1 MQFQRL
7 RFTNPQGHQLAAR
20 LDWPLDEK
28 PAGFAIFAH
37 CFTCTKNLKA
47 VVNINSALAREGL
60 AVLRFDFT
68 GLGESEGDFA
78 ATNFTTNVADLVA
91 AAEYLRRHFAAPKLL
106 IGHSLGGA
114 AVLQAAAQIPSCVA
128 VATIAAPADP
138 AHVLRLPGS
147 TRAEV
152 ATAGETTLALGGQTF
167 KITRQ
172 FLEDLE
178 AARME
183 ETIRELRRALL
194 VCHSPIDNI
203 VGIENAGRIFRA
215 ARHPK
220 SFLSLDGADH
230 LLSKREDSLYV
241 GTVMAAWARKYLG
254 LVRGEVEESRDL
266 VDNRVTVRTGKVGY
280 HTEIHTRGHHLVA
293 DEPIAMGG
301 ADSGPTPYDYLTAA
315 LGACTAMTLRMYAD
329 RKGLPVDAI
338 TVRLRHDKIHA
349 AECRECAT
357 KEGKIDQIEREIE
370 LQGELDASQ
379 RERILEIADRC
390 PVHRTLHSEIH
401 VTSRLKE

>member
-1 MQFQRL
+1 
-7 RFTNPQGHQLAAR
+7 
-20 LDWPLDEK
+20 
-28 PAGFAIFAH
+28 
-37 CFTCTKNLKA
+37 
-47 VVNINSALAREGL
+47 
-60 AVLRFDFT
+60 
-68 GLGESEGDFA
+68 
-78 ATNFTTNVADLVA
+78 
-91 AAEYLRRHFAAPKLL
+91 
-106 IGHSLGGA
+106 
-114 AVLQAAAQIPSCVA
+114 
-128 VATIAAPADP
+128 
-138 AHVLRLPGS
+138 
-147 TRAEV
+147 
-152 ATAGETTLALGGQTF
+152 
-167 KITRQ
+167 
-172 FLEDLE
+172 
-178 AARME
+178 
-183 ETIRELRRALL
+183 
-194 VCHSPIDNI
+194 
-203 VGIENAGRIFRA
+203 
-215 ARHPK
+215 
-220 SFLSLDGADH
+220 